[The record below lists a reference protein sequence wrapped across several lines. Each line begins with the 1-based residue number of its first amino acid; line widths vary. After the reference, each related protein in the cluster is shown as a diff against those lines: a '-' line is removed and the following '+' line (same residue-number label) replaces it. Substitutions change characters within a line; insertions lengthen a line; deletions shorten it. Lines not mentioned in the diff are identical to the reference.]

1 MVLSSQ
7 NFSNTLERTY
17 SIFFMA
23 HIKSYEYSTFNTCY
37 LLFYFLFS
45 FNFVLSNFKGC
56 LVGSEFQDLL
66 I

>member
-7 NFSNTLERTY
+7 NFSKHLGTY
-17 SIFFMA
+17 SIFLMA
-23 HIKSYEYSTFNTCY
+23 HIRGYEYSTFNTYY
-37 LLFYFLFS
+37 LLFHFLFS

-56 LVGSEFQDLL
+56 LLGSGFQDLL